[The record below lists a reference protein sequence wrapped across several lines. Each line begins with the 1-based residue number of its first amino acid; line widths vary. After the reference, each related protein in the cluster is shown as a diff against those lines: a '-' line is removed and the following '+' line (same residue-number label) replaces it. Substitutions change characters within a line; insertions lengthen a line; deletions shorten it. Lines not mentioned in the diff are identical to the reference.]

1 MTPTWAQFSPRDF
14 KIGLMCTNFTPTTD
28 TAWVKRHF
36 SLDLPAL
43 PNPEVY
49 PGQMAP
55 IAYLDQQGQLQI
67 ELAQFGLLPSWVDE
81 SRAKTFHRH
90 TYNARIESVQA
101 KPSFRQAFSRSQW
114 AVLLVDDFFEPC
126 YESGS
131 AVRHRINT
139 SSGEPFGVACLWDR
153 WSHPHEHQDL
163 EVPAKTGL
171 LSFTMITLNANGH
184 PVMSRMHPPEDEKRM
199 PWVMLAAQF
208 QSWLKTKPDEVKR
221 QASSAHLIGLKDKA
235 HPRSALKGAQPSK
248 VSQDKTGNPA
258 QSSSQLSLF

>member
-1 MTPTWAQFSPRDF
+1 
-14 KIGLMCTNFTPTTD
+14 MCTNFTPTTD
-28 TAWVKRHF
+28 TAWVKRAF
-36 SLDLPAL
+36 AQDLPMA

-55 IAYLDQQGQLQI
+55 IAYVDHQGQLQI

-90 TYNARIESVQA
+90 TYNARIESVQT
-101 KPSFRQAFSRSQW
+101 KPSYRQAWGRSQL

-131 AVRHRINT
+131 AVRHRIKT

-153 WSHPHEHQDL
+153 WTRSHEHRDL
-163 EVPAKTGL
+163 EVPTKNTL
-171 LSFTMITLNANGH
+171 LSFSMITLNADEH

-199 PWVMLAAQF
+199 PWVLLAGQF
-208 QSWLKTKPDEVKR
+208 QSWLRAQSNEVEKLV
-221 QASSAHLIGLKDKA
+221 SSAHLISLEDQA
-235 HPRSALKGAQPSK
+235 HPRSAFKRAQSAK
-248 VSQDKTGNPA
+248 VSKDKIDNLEQMDNPA
-258 QSSSQLSLF
+258 QSSSQMSLF